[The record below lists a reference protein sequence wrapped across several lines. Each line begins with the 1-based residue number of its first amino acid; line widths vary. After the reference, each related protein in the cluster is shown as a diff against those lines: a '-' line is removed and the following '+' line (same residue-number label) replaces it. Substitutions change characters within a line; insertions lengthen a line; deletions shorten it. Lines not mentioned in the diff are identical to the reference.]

1 MAYSP
6 KRKTMRRKSKLST
19 RRKTSRRQTTRKTRI
34 LSSLSPVASKRMTM
48 RAKRLGAKTRAY
60 RMKRNPELKT
70 KWQIEHQSLGIGPLL
85 KGKLSQ
91 YGYHSY
97 KTKTERTQ
105 ALKMAVK
112 DYGALSIFR
121 SLNALAVYNKNTNP
135 EAAKVFV
142 QDRNMVRKMYM

>member
-1 MAYSP
+1 
-6 KRKTMRRKSKLST
+6 
-19 RRKTSRRQTTRKTRI
+19 
-34 LSSLSPVASKRMTM
+34 
-48 RAKRLGAKTRAY
+48 
-60 RMKRNPELKT
+60 MKRNPEFKT
-70 KWQIEHQSLGIGPLL
+70 KLQIEHQSLGIGPLL

-105 ALKMAVK
+105 SLKMAVK

>member
-6 KRKTMRRKSKLST
+6 KRKTIRRKSKLIR
-19 RRKTSRRQTTRKTRI
+19 RRKTTRKLRSLPSVTERMNTR
-34 LSSLSPVASKRMTM
+34 SKRISI
-48 RAKRLGAKTRAY
+48 KRRSY
-60 RMKRNPELKT
+60 RLKRNPEFRT

-97 KTKTERTQ
+97 KTKTQRSQ
-105 ALKMAVK
+105 ALKQAVK

-135 EAAKVFV
+135 EAAKIFT
-142 QDRNMVRKMYM
+142 QDRNMIRKNYM